1 MPLSSSRLLEPIQVH
16 IKFNLLYNFVHFFG
30 MFLFTGTVH
39 GLVEVMLAKNC
50 YWAKILM
57 MENLIL

>member
-1 MPLSSSRLLEPIQVH
+1 MH

-30 MFLFTGTVH
+30 MFLFTGTVY